1 MHRDSP
7 PASDLRKLRRRRW
20 QRQTQRWVRRL
31 TVLQY
36 TSGAARQRY
45 KQQWVRSQTE
55 LQYTSGA
62 ERRRCV
68 SANCNYN
75 QSIDKTCRNVYLLRE
90 SVAALLDVL
99 HQQVVDWFARLDA
112 RHHHPTRSVLSKPC
126 ALLSLCEELREDN
139 DGRAFRRSIEKGLVQ
154 GTLRLLRWAY
164 YRTQAVPQQDDV
176 HATAGATS
184 TARDGQCIPTTK
196 FISPCVCYAI

>member
-45 KQQWVRSQTE
+45 KQQWVRSQ
-55 LQYTSGA
+55 
-62 ERRRCV
+62 
-68 SANCNYN
+68 
-75 QSIDKTCRNVYLLRE
+75 SINKTCRNVYLLRE

-99 HQQVVDWFARLDA
+99 HQQVVGWFARLDA
-112 RHHHPTRSVLSKPC
+112 RHHHPTRSVLSKNC

-176 HATAGATS
+176 HATAGATFA
-184 TARDGQCIPTTK
+184 ARDGQCIPTTK
-196 FISPCVCYAI
+196 FISHCLCYAT